1 MLNCFNKYEEK
12 KRNYLDRKIIELYH
26 FDSYDLYNDSYI
38 IDIDDYCDDKTFT
51 YNCIKEIEYR
61 INIMN
66 KYSVL
71 NFDECRN
78 SNIQQINK
86 LKGLIIYCGEDNWNL
101 QDTIY
106 DYIYSKYDLNALA
119 FKYGIMLIVDY

>member
-38 IDIDDYCDDKTFT
+38 IDIDDYCDDKVFT

-86 LKGLIIYCGEDNWNL
+86 LKG
-101 QDTIY
+101 
-106 DYIYSKYDLNALA
+106 
-119 FKYGIMLIVDY
+119 